1 MNYNFQCY
9 YLIDRKVLVVLI
21 SRISNVIIEMK
32 KDIFQRLSK
41 SKFRSS
47 FKLKDR
53 ELEYYREKGHDEI
66 LNHPRDFI
74 IKRLAPAE
82 IANDGKQTPF
92 RNHPVF
98 IAQHAKATCCR
109 GCLQKWHG
117 IEKRRELTPNEIEFV
132 VELVGKWLEN
142 NS

>member
-1 MNYNFQCY
+1 MHYNFQCY
-9 YLIDRKVLVVLI
+9 YYIDRKVLVVLKPGQ
-21 SRISNVIIEMK
+21 SNILIEMK
-32 KDIFQRLSK
+32 EDIFSILSK
-41 SKFRSS
+41 SRFRSS
-47 FKLKDR
+47 FKLSGR

-66 LNHPRDFI
+66 LNHARDFI

-82 IANDGKQTPF
+82 IPNDGKQTPF

-98 IAQHAKATCCR
+98 IAQHATATCCR

-117 IEKRRELTPNEIEFV
+117 IGKGRELTPNEIEFV

-142 NS
+142 NP